1 MSWCQKKSSSGLY
14 GAREDNRGR
23 HTDHPAGCHS
33 IWTNQGPTSII
44 SPFLQQMPFL
54 PQPSH
59 FILAWGTG
67 TKLLTC
73 IPSGIVCT
81 QWHGSIP
88 SGMVNTQWR
97 GCIPSSVVK
106 MCSIMMIIT
115 HPFVW
120 LTKAALRT
128 DSALLTVQVAAL
140 MDVDRL
146 CKMMRF

>member
-1 MSWCQKKSSSGLY
+1 M
-14 GAREDNRGR
+14 
-23 HTDHPAGCHS
+23 
-33 IWTNQGPTSII
+33 
-44 SPFLQQMPFL
+44 
-54 PQPSH
+54 
-59 FILAWGTG
+59 LA
-67 TKLLTC
+67 C
-73 IPSGIVCT
+73 IPSGVVCT

-97 GCIPSSVVK
+97 SCITSGVVK
-106 MCSIMMIIT
+106 MCSIMIIIT
-115 HPFVW
+115 HPFVR

>member
-1 MSWCQKKSSSGLY
+1 VQGKITDEDTLTIHLGATPSGLI
-14 GAREDNRGR
+14 RGPPPSSP
-23 HTDHPAGCHS
+23 HFFTADALPA
-33 IWTNQGPTSII
+33 TT
-44 SPFLQQMPFL
+44 L
-54 PQPSH
+54 PLYSALGQAPNV
-59 FILAWGTG
+59 LA
-67 TKLLTC
+67 C
-73 IPSGIVCT
+73 IPSGVVCT

-97 GCIPSSVVK
+97 SCITSGVVK
-106 MCSIMMIIT
+106 MCSIMIIIT
-115 HPFVW
+115 HPFVR